1 MEIAGWLWSISG
13 VFIVLSLY
21 FTLSFIEGL
30 KKSEERVTKQSKA
43 AAIICLGL
51 ALFIPAITSLV
62 M

>member
-1 MEIAGWLWSISG
+1 MEIALWGISS

-51 ALFIPAITSLV
+51 ALFIPILASFV

>member
-1 MEIAGWLWSISG
+1 MEIALWGISG
-13 VFIVLSLY
+13 VFIVLTLY

-51 ALFIPAITSLV
+51 ALLIPMIASFGIQ
-62 M
+62 